1 MTGHGEAAAAGG
13 PDDAGGAA
21 DDPGPDPSASSPRST
36 GRSAL
41 SVGGGVLMSRL
52 SGFAR
57 DVVLGAFF
65 GTGTAISAYYA
76 ALRIPNVIRNLLGEG
91 TLSASFVPVY
101 SSLLEKD
108 EEGARRLARAV
119 AGVVV
124 GLAGVLSALGVLLAP
139 VLTRVIVPGW
149 SGSEAELATSLV
161 RILFPMAGVMIV
173 AAWSLGVLN
182 SHRRF
187 FLPFA
192 APVLWNLAQIGGL
205 FVGEWAGWGSLI
217 HVLAWST
224 LAGSV
229 LQLGVQL
236 PEVKRLLGELV
247 PTVDWDW
254 EPVRRVVRNA
264 VPVISSQGI
273 FQVSSLADVMLASV
287 LPPAALGGLYFA
299 QRLAYLPL
307 SLFGVSVAT
316 AALPEMS
323 REAQA
328 GAVEG
333 GPAPSDGEVAG
344 GEAPAEGDGRT
355 PARPGDPAPTA
366 AGAAIL
372 RRRLREGFFQI
383 LWFVLPSAVA
393 FVLFGDLIVDLL
405 FGRGAFGAESTSL
418 VSAILAA
425 YALGLVASSSVKLF
439 AGGFH
444 ALQDTATPM
453 KLAAISVGSGLAAGA
468 GLMLAMRS
476 AGWGAAAVAGLV
488 AGGAAGHWLN
498 LALLWRGLARRIGD
512 LFGAGE
518 LKRVARIGAAA
529 LVGGGAGHMAR
540 GWLAAHVPAGGVVG
554 EALVLA
560 GTLAAAGVPYLLTAG
575 RPPRSIPG
583 DGEGPEGQDRR
594 SP

>member
-1 MTGHGEAAAAGG
+1 MTERGRDGPAGDG
-13 PDDAGGAA
+13 DDAGGPAA
-21 DDPGPDPSASSPRST
+21 PADPGPAGASPRST
-36 GRSAL
+36 DRSAV
-41 SVGGGVLMSRL
+41 SVGGGVLLSRL

-65 GTGTAISAYYA
+65 GTGPAISAYYA

-101 SSLLEKD
+101 SSLLERD
-108 EEGARRLARAV
+108 EEKARRLARAV

-139 VLTRVIVPGW
+139 LLTRVIVPGW

-205 FVGEWAGWGSLI
+205 FVGEWAGWESLI

-229 LQLGVQL
+229 LQLAVQL
-236 PEVKRLLGELV
+236 PEVKRLLGDLV
-247 PTVDWDW
+247 PTADWGWD
-254 EPVRRVVRNA
+254 PLRRVVRNA

-273 FQVSSLADVMLASV
+273 FQVSSLADVMLASL

-323 REAQA
+323 REAA
-328 GAVEG
+328 G
-333 GPAPSDGEVAG
+333 GPDAAGGGSSDG
-344 GEAPAEGDGRT
+344 
-355 PARPGDPAPTA
+355 A
-366 AGAAIL
+366 AGAPPADGEGGTGVEGRSADVALDRAGAELL

-393 FVLFGDLIVDLL
+393 FILFGDLIVDLL
-405 FGRGAFGAESTSL
+405 FQRGAFGTDSTAL
-418 VSAILAA
+418 VSGILAA

-453 KLAAISVGSGLAAGA
+453 KLAAISVAAGLGAGA

-498 LALLWRGLARRIGD
+498 LALLWRGLGRRIGA
-512 LFGAGE
+512 LFGAAE
-518 LKRVARIGAAA
+518 LGRVARIGVAA
-529 LVGGGAGHMAR
+529 LAGGGAGHLAR
-540 GWLAAHVPAGGVVG
+540 GWLSAEVAVAGLPGD
-554 EALVLA
+554 ALVLA

-575 RPPRSIPG
+575 RPPRGIPG
-583 DGEGPEGQDRR
+583 DGEGPARDDRGAA
-594 SP
+594 